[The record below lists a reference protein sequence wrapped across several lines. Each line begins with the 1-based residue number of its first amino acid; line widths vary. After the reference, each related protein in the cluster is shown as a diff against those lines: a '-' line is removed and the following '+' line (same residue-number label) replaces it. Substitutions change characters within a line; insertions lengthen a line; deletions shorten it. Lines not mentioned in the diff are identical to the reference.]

1 MFNRRLSLI
10 VKGLPENPY
19 PIDSEFDDKIIES
32 HLFDYFTNGVG
43 FCNSKEIKWGIFEY
57 PLNSQKTDFLIS
69 YTKGNF
75 KEIDHYKYL
84 ITDDFYCVSDI
95 EPGPE
100 GLLFVTDYTKTG
112 VIYKIVPKSRQKC

>member
-43 FCNSKEIKWGIFEY
+43 FCNSKEIKWGHIRISSKFSE
-57 PLNSQKTDFLIS
+57 NGFLDIL
-69 YTKGNF
+69 
-75 KEIDHYKYL
+75 YKRK
-84 ITDDFYCVSDI
+84 FQ
-95 EPGPE
+95 
-100 GLLFVTDYTKTG
+100 
-112 VIYKIVPKSRQKC
+112 RN